1 MTPDDPPTT
10 PPDTPAPP
18 GRDDASARA
27 EHLGR
32 QLDTIAENATLAL
45 FIMDE
50 RQFCTYMN
58 PAAERL
64 TGYTLAE
71 VQGRPLHDV
80 VHHTRPDGSHYPL
93 EECPID
99 RAFPQNMREQG
110 EEVFVHRDGR
120 FYPVAFTA
128 SPIRHG
134 ERTVGTIIEVRD
146 ITGEKRA
153 AAERERLL
161 HELETER
168 FRLRTVFRQA
178 PAYIAVV
185 RGPDHVFELFNP
197 PYARL
202 MDGRPVLGRPAREV
216 LPEVAEQGFIALLD
230 RVRETGEP
238 FVGTEVPI
246 RLRREGA
253 EALEERFLNFVYQP
267 LPDPDGTVSGIMAF
281 GVDVTQLVRGR
292 RQAEEQAGELQ
303 HQAMLLEDAQV
314 ELEAVNEELQIAN
327 AELAERTRAA
337 EQSRALLDAF
347 FQAAPVAA
355 GYLDRDLRYLRMND
369 ALAAL
374 DGVSPGDAI
383 GRRLGEVIPHLAPRL
398 EPVYRGV
405 LETGEPVH
413 GLEVS
418 GPRPGGAGETGHFVV
433 NYFPVRA
440 PDGEVAGVGL
450 MALDVT
456 EQRAAEE
463 ARREEA
469 KLVETLHRIGQS
481 LAAELDLETVVQDVT
496 DAATELTAAQFGA
509 FFYNVVGEAGE
520 AYTLY
525 TISGVPREEFSRFPM
540 PRATRVFAPT
550 FHNEGVVRSDDIT
563 RDPRYGHMAPH
574 HGMPAGHLPVTSYLA
589 VPVVSHAGNVLGGL
603 FFGHSEPGVFSER
616 HERLAV
622 GIAGWAS
629 VAMDNARL
637 FQAEQNAR
645 AEAERANRVKSD
657 FLATMSHEL
666 RTPLNAMMGYAD
678 LLLAGIPEPIPPAAG
693 RKVERIGISARHLL
707 GLIEEILTFSRLEA
721 GEERVEA
728 APVDLGALL
737 EEVMALTE
745 PLAAARGLLFT
756 VHAPALPE
764 SMESD
769 ARKIRQVLINVLGNA
784 IKFTDSGE
792 VSLGVETVGGD
803 VLFRVADTGLGIAPE
818 HLESIFEPF
827 WQAHGGSTRTAGG
840 TGLGLSVTR
849 RLARLMGGD
858 VVASSEAG
866 RGSTFV
872 VRLPLRAPV
881 SVDTDDN

>member
-1 MTPDDPPTT
+1 MTPPEP
-10 PPDTPAPP
+10 PAPP
-18 GRDDASARA
+18 LRDDASARA
-27 EHLGR
+27 EQLGR
-32 QLDTIAENATLAL
+32 QLETIALNATLAL

-80 VHHTRPDGSHYPL
+80 VHHTRPDGSPYPL

-99 RAFPQNMREQG
+99 RAFPQNLREQG

-128 SPIRHG
+128 SPIRDG
-134 ERTVGTIIEVRD
+134 ERTVGTIVEVRD
-146 ITGEKRA
+146 IAGEKRA

-197 PYARL
+197 PYAQL
-202 MDGRPVLGRPAREV
+202 MDGRPVVGRPAREV
-216 LPEVAEQGFIALLD
+216 LPEVAEQGFVDLLD
-230 RVRETGEP
+230 RVRETREP
-238 FVGTEVPI
+238 YVGTEVPI
-246 RLRREGA
+246 RLRRAGA
-253 EALEERFLNFVYQP
+253 EEMEERFLNFVYQP

-281 GVDVTQLVRGR
+281 GVDVTDLVRGR
-292 RQAEEQAGELQ
+292 RLAEEQAEETE
-303 HQAMLLEDAQV
+303 HQAMLLEDAQA
-314 ELEAVNEELQIAN
+314 ELEAVNDELQTAN
-327 AELAERTRAA
+327 VELAERTRAA

-369 ALAAL
+369 ALGAI
-374 DGVSPGDAI
+374 DGVAPGDAI
-383 GRRLGEVIPHLAPRL
+383 GRRLEEVVPELAPVL
-398 EPVYRGV
+398 EPIYRGV
-405 LETGEPVH
+405 LETGEAVRS
-413 GLEVS
+413 LEVS
-418 GPRPGGAGETGHFVV
+418 GPRPTRPGEHGHFMV
-433 NYFPVRA
+433 NYFPVRT
-440 PDGEVAGVGL
+440 PDGEVTGVGL

-469 KLVETLHRIGQS
+469 RLVETLHRIGQS

-496 DAATELTAAQFGA
+496 DAATELTGAQFGA
-509 FFYNVVGEAGE
+509 FFYNVVNEAGE
-520 AYTLY
+520 AYTLF
-525 TISGVPREEFSRFPM
+525 TISGVPREAFSRFPM
-540 PRATRVFAPT
+540 PRSTQVFAPT
-550 FHNEGVVRSDDIT
+550 FHGEGVVRSDDIKK
-563 RDPRYGHMAPH
+563 DPRYGHMAPH

-589 VPVVSHAGNVLGGL
+589 VPVVSHGGSVLGGL
-603 FFGHSEPGVFSER
+603 FFGHEEAGVFTER

-637 FQAEQNAR
+637 FQAEQHAR
-645 AEAERANRVKSD
+645 SEAERANRVKSD

-678 LLLAGIPEPIPPAAG
+678 LLLAGIPEPIPAAAG
-693 RKVERIGISARHLL
+693 QKVERIGISARHLL

-728 APVDLGALL
+728 APVELGALV

-745 PLAAARGLLFT
+745 PLAAARGLRFT
-756 VHAPALPE
+756 VHAPAPSLPDTL
-764 SMESD
+764 ESD

-792 VSLGVETVGGD
+792 VSLAVEEVGGE
-803 VLFRVADTGLGIAPE
+803 VVFRVADTGMGIAPE
-818 HLESIFEPF
+818 HLESVFEPF
-827 WQAHGGSTRTAGG
+827 WQAHAGSTRTAGG

-849 RLARLMGGD
+849 RLVRLMGGE
-858 VVASSEAG
+858 VSASSEPG

-872 VRLPLRAPV
+872 VRLPLRSPV
-881 SVDTDDN
+881 SLDGDG

>member
-1 MTPDDPPTT
+1 MTPPEP
-10 PPDTPAPP
+10 PAPSV
-18 GRDDASARA
+18 RDDASARA
-27 EHLGR
+27 EQLGR
-32 QLDTIAENATLAL
+32 QLETIALNATLAL

-80 VHHTRPDGSHYPL
+80 VHHTRPDGSPYPL

-99 RAFPQNMREQG
+99 RAFPQNLREQG
-110 EEVFVHRDGR
+110 EEVFVHRDGH

-128 SPIRHG
+128 SPIRDG
-134 ERTVGTIIEVRD
+134 ERTVGTIVEVRD
-146 ITGEKRA
+146 IAGEKRA

-197 PYARL
+197 PYAQL
-202 MDGRPVLGRPAREV
+202 MDGRPAVGRPAREV
-216 LPEVAEQGFIALLD
+216 LPEVAEQGFVDLLD
-230 RVRETGEP
+230 RVRETREP
-238 FVGTEVPI
+238 YVGTEVPI
-246 RLRREGA
+246 RLRRAGA
-253 EALEERFLNFVYQP
+253 EEMEERFLNFVYQP

-281 GVDVTQLVRGR
+281 GVDVTELVRGR
-292 RQAEEQAGELQ
+292 RRAEEQAEETE
-303 HQAMLLEDAQV
+303 HQAMLLEEAQA
-314 ELEAVNEELQIAN
+314 ELEAVNDELQTAN

-369 ALAAL
+369 ALGAI
-374 DGVSPGDAI
+374 DGVSPDDAI
-383 GRRLGEVIPHLAPRL
+383 GRRLEEVVPELAPVL
-398 EPVYRGV
+398 EPIYRGV
-405 LETGEPVH
+405 LESGEAVH
-413 GLEVS
+413 SLEVS
-418 GPRPGGAGETGHFVV
+418 GPRPTRPGEPGHFVV
-433 NYFPVRA
+433 NYFPVRT
-440 PDGEVAGVGL
+440 PDGEVTGVGL

-496 DAATELTAAQFGA
+496 DAATELTGAQFGA
-509 FFYNVVGEAGE
+509 FFYNVVNEAGE
-520 AYTLY
+520 AYTLF
-525 TISGVPREEFSRFPM
+525 TISGVPREAFSRFPM
-540 PRATRVFAPT
+540 PRSTQVFAPT
-550 FHNEGVVRSDDIT
+550 FHGEGVVRSDDIKK
-563 RDPRYGHMAPH
+563 DPRYGHMAPH

-589 VPVVSHAGNVLGGL
+589 VPVVSHGGSVLGGL
-603 FFGHSEPGVFSER
+603 FFGHEEAGVFTER

-637 FQAEQNAR
+637 FQAEQHAR
-645 AEAERANRVKSD
+645 SEAERANRVKSD

-693 RKVERIGISARHLL
+693 QKVERIGISARHLL

-728 APVDLGALL
+728 APVDVGALV

-745 PLAAARGLLFT
+745 PLAAARGLRFT
-756 VHAPALPE
+756 VHAPAAALPDTL
-764 SMESD
+764 ESD

-792 VSLGVETVGGD
+792 VSLAVEEVGGE
-803 VLFRVADTGLGIAPE
+803 VVFRVADTGMGIAPE
-818 HLESIFEPF
+818 HLESVFEPF

-849 RLARLMGGD
+849 RLVRLMGGE
-858 VVASSEAG
+858 VSASSEPG
-866 RGSTFV
+866 QGSVFV
-872 VRLPLRAPV
+872 VRLPLRVPA
-881 SVDTDDN
+881 SLDGDG